1 MKRIIKI
8 KYIDIK
14 APSFPESVNEGTVA
28 TWHKKPGDKI
38 SRYEIIVEVETDKV
52 LLEVVS
58 PAEGILKD
66 IKIPVGKT
74 CKSEQLLG
82 IIVDNKEDISPSA
95 RKMMANNSID
105 VKAIIGTGKGG
116 RILKEDVQRSL
127 KEDVQRSLKEDVQ
140 RSLKEDVQRSLKEVG
155 EKRVPMSRLRQTMA
169 KRIVKAQKNAAL
181 LTTYNE
187 VDMSNIIEIRV
198 QYREL
203 FKEIHGTKLGLM
215 GFFVKACTVALKRF
229 NKVNAFIDAKEIV
242 YHNYQDIGIAV
253 STNRGLVVPILRNT
267 DSMEIVDIEKLI
279 MDFRQRGI
287 NGKLSI
293 KEITGG
299 TFTIS
304 NGGVFGS
311 LFSTPII
318 NPPQTAILGMH
329 KIQKR
334 PVVLNGEIV
343 IRPMMYLALSYDH
356 RILDGKDA
364 VQFLNL
370 VKELLENPIRFILNI

>member
-1 MKRIIKI
+1 
-8 KYIDIK
+8 
-14 APSFPESVNEGTVA
+14 
-28 TWHKKPGDKI
+28 
-38 SRYEIIVEVETDKV
+38 
-52 LLEVVS
+52 
-58 PAEGILKD
+58 
-66 IKIPVGKT
+66 
-74 CKSEQLLG
+74 
-82 IIVDNKEDISPSA
+82 
-95 RKMMANNSID
+95 
-105 VKAIIGTGKGG
+105 
-116 RILKEDVQRSL
+116 
-127 KEDVQRSLKEDVQ
+127 
-140 RSLKEDVQRSLKEVG
+140 
-155 EKRVPMSRLRQTMA
+155 MSRLRQTIA
-169 KRIVKAQKNAAL
+169 NRIVKAQKKAAM

-203 FKEIHGTKLGLM
+203 FKEIHGNKLGLM

-356 RILDGKDA
+356 RILDGVDA
-364 VQFLNL
+364 VKFLNL

>member
-1 MKRIIKI
+1 M
-8 KYIDIK
+8 
-14 APSFPESVNEGTVA
+14 
-28 TWHKKPGDKI
+28 
-38 SRYEIIVEVETDKV
+38 
-52 LLEVVS
+52 LEVVA

-66 IKIPVGKT
+66 IKMPVGKT

-82 IIVDNKEDISPSA
+82 IIVVVDKEDISSPSA

-105 VKAIIGTGKGG
+105 VKAILGTGKGG
-116 RILKEDVQRSL
+116 CILKEDVQRSIN
-127 KEDVQRSLKEDVQ
+127 
-140 RSLKEDVQRSLKEVG
+140 EVG

-169 KRIVKAQKNAAL
+169 NRIVKAQKNTAM
-181 LTTYNE
+181 LTTFNE

-215 GFFVKACTVALKRF
+215 GFFVKACTVALQRF

-279 MDFRQRGI
+279 MDLRQRGV

-334 PVVLNGEIV
+334 TVVVNGEIV

-356 RILDGKDA
+356 RLLDGKDA

>member
-1 MKRIIKI
+1 M
-8 KYIDIK
+8 
-14 APSFPESVNEGTVA
+14 
-28 TWHKKPGDKI
+28 
-38 SRYEIIVEVETDKV
+38 
-52 LLEVVS
+52 S

-116 RILKEDVQRSL
+116 RILKEDVQRSLKEDVQRSLKEDVQRSLKEDVQRSLKEDVQRSL

>member
-1 MKRIIKI
+1 M
-8 KYIDIK
+8 
-14 APSFPESVNEGTVA
+14 
-28 TWHKKPGDKI
+28 
-38 SRYEIIVEVETDKV
+38 
-52 LLEVVS
+52 VS
-58 PAEGILKD
+58 PAEGFLKD
-66 IKIPVGKT
+66 IKIPVGKK

-82 IIVDNKEDISPSA
+82 IIVAHKEEGFYGSASSIIKQQKNCKQEQEVEESEKQDLEKFYKKKVEVEELYSPSV
-95 RKMMANNSID
+95 RKDKTSID
-105 VKAIIGTGKGG
+105 VKAFVETGTLQAQRERVSIIN
-116 RILKEDVQRSL
+116 EDVQHRI
-127 KEDVQRSLKEDVQ
+127 KTN
-140 RSLKEDVQRSLKEVG
+140 EVG
-155 EKRVPMSRLRQTMA
+155 EKRVPLSRLRQTIA
-169 KRIVKAQKNAAL
+169 KRIVKAQKKAAM

-187 VDMSNIIEIRV
+187 VDMSNILEIRT

-203 FKEIHGTKLGLM
+203 FEKKHGTKLGLM
-215 GFFVKACTVALKRF
+215 GFFVKACTVALKQF
-229 NKVNAFIDAKEIV
+229 KKVNAFIDAKEIV

-267 DSMEIVDIEKLI
+267 DSIKIEEIEKKI
-279 MDFRQRGI
+279 MDFRQRGV

-356 RILDGKDA
+356 RLIDGKDA
-364 VQFLNL
+364 VQFLNF
-370 VKELLENPIRFILNI
+370 VKELLEQPIRFLLNL